1 MKAVI
6 ASVAALLAFS
16 TPSLAVKTAA
26 VQQSKIVSHE
36 PAAEGSTE
44 ESPCNAQCRFDIMM
58 CESFMCTKCTYEWCM
73 EGCQKIQSDF
83 PGMRC
88 ADWPEA
94 RTSYSN
100 GDFAGKGKLGDGGDY
115 AQKQEE

>member
-1 MKAVI
+1 MMKA
-6 ASVAALLAFS
+6 AALVFLALFAPLS
-16 TPSLAVKTAA
+16 ALKVD
-26 VQQSKIVSHE
+26 
-36 PAAEGSTE
+36 PAAE
-44 ESPCNAQCRFDIMM
+44 ESPCDAQCRFDIMM
-58 CESFMCTKCTYEWCM
+58 CQSFMCTKCTYEWCM

-115 AQKQEE
+115 AQKQEEQ

>member
-1 MKAVI
+1 MMKA
-6 ASVAALLAFS
+6 AALVFLALFAPLS
-16 TPSLAVKTAA
+16 ALKVD
-26 VQQSKIVSHE
+26 
-36 PAAEGSTE
+36 PAAAE
-44 ESPCNAQCRFDIMM
+44 ESPCDAQCRFDIMM
-58 CESFMCTKCTYEWCM
+58 CQSFMCTKCTYEWCM

-115 AQKQEE
+115 AQKQEEQ